1 MLRSFWQNLGLTYKD
16 IEKLPLY
23 TTEMLTEMMNLE
35 EQFQDRNARKQSNKN
50 YDQHNSNQTNSRR

>member
-1 MLRSFWQNLGLTYKD
+1 MLRRFWQNLGLTYKD

-35 EQFQDRNARKQSNKN
+35 EQFQDRNIGK
-50 YDQHNSNQTNSRR
+50 QTNNNYGQNNPNRIKRKR